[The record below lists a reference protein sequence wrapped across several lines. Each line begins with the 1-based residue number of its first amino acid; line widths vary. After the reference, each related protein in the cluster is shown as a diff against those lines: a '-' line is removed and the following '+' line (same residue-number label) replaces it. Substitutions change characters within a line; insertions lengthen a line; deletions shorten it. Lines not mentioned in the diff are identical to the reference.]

1 MDTREKIISQLNQ
14 LFQNYIL
21 QESDVMFNNY
31 TNWLIKTIY
40 KIPVCKSILDKVMSA
55 YPIGDDIIEKYENEN
70 IEYFCF
76 IDKITINEEYY
87 ISYLIHWLKYQ
98 EKRAI
103 DNLTPYYEICSWLNS
118 NRYKILNSI
127 ELIRLFKTDF
137 IYPIIAYVISQLTEE
152 SGLLNILDRYNQKVQ
167 TIGLDFEKDD
177 KDEIFLQKDLL
188 RFLFHQGCEF
198 EYSSNT
204 GNGIPDFVLKCGNKK
219 FVLEIK
225 YLKQIDDNKK
235 YESQLK
241 TYLTQCN
248 TDLGCLIVFTSEDA
262 EFYFEDNTLNIKT
275 VYIGNLKPSKRNT
288 KRIPIK

>member
-40 KIPVCKSILDKVMSA
+40 EIPVCKSILDKVMSA
-55 YPIGDDIIEKYENEN
+55 YSIGDDIIEENEI
-70 IEYFCF
+70 IEYFRF
-76 IDKITINEEYY
+76 INKITINEEYY
-87 ISYLIHWLKYQ
+87 ISYLLHWLKYQ
-98 EKRAI
+98 EKGAI
-103 DNLTPYYEICSWLNS
+103 DHLTPYYKRCSWLNS
-118 NRYKILNSI
+118 NIDKILNSI

-275 VYIGNLKPSKRNT
+275 VYIGNLKPSKRNI